1 MCPRSSSLA
10 TTVSG
15 PGRGASRSSAPEAR
29 GGVGRRSW
37 SRQRRNTPTQ
47 SAALRLARLPTE
59 AKRAPRG
66 PGPGLPSVPALS
78 RPGSSGEDHPS
89 GDRANPCSRCDPGF
103 LFEAERWRPDKHG
116 WSARSCLQ
124 GRELAASGECPGALQ
139 ALGPGFQHPVVRFSP
154 TPVWALLFC
163 SAGPTAQNTRAG
175 SEVRPS
181 SSRERSPV
189 GEGSSCG
196 GKVK

>member
-1 MCPRSSSLA
+1 MQPQLRDRVGAHPAIPLLR
-10 TTVSG
+10 
-15 PGRGASRSSAPEAR
+15 RGAEGWGAVMERADAEHVHPER
-29 GGVGRRSW
+29 GL
-37 SRQRRNTPTQ
+37 
-47 SAALRLARLPTE
+47 AAGKTADGGQT
-59 AKRAPRG
+59 RAPRG
-66 PGPGLPSVPALS
+66 PGPGLPCVPALCEP
-78 RPGSSGEDHPS
+78 PGGSGEDHPR

-124 GRELAASGECPGALQ
+124 GRWLAASGECPGALQ

-154 TPVWALLFC
+154 TPVWALPFC
-163 SAGPTAQNTRAG
+163 SAGPTALSTGAG

-181 SSRERSPV
+181 SPRERSPV
-189 GEGSSCG
+189 GEAGSYG